1 MLGLLDMKFSFELP
15 WNLFKE
21 SSKINDFEYFLD
33 VFDSVEVRDVR
44 EFFKDA
50 ILKGREVFLDNSLY
64 ERKIRDLS
72 YNEKEYKDL
81 IRWFDRELP
90 NNLKK
95 NLKVIVPDFYEDS
108 ERCIRKVHNFI
119 GEFPQFTLVA
129 VVHGH
134 NKENFKDCFK
144 EYTKILREDDIIA
157 VSAGDMCCSVTP
169 RSEILLELSKEI
181 EYKQKIHFL
190 GLKEPIEILQIR
202 KIRHLVDSIDTSY
215 PVISTI
221 LGNRIFESSQKPTT
235 LIYDI
240 FDSFQSLKD
249 DKLLYENVNSFKD
262 SLL

>member
-1 MLGLLDMKFSFELP
+1 MKFSFELP
-15 WNLFKE
+15 LNLFKE
-21 SSKINDFEYFLD
+21 SLTINDFEYFLD
-33 VFDSVEVRDVR
+33 VFDSVKTR
-44 EFFKDA
+44 EFFKES
-50 ILKGREVFLDNSLY
+50 ILKGRDVFLDNSLY

-72 YNEKEYKDL
+72 YNEEEYKDL

-108 ERCIRKVHNFI
+108 ERCIRKVRNFI
-119 GEFPQFTLVA
+119 EEFPQFTLVA

-144 EYTKILREDDIIA
+144 EYTKILRSDDIIA

-181 EYKQKIHFL
+181 EYNQKIHFL
-190 GLKEPIEILQIR
+190 GLKEPIEALQIR
-202 KIRHLVDSIDTSY
+202 KVRHLVDSIDTSY

-221 LGNRIFESSQKPTT
+221 SGNRVFESSQKPTT

-240 FDSFQSLKD
+240 FESFQSLKD
-249 DKLLYENVNSFKD
+249 SNLLYDNVNSFKD
-262 SLL
+262 SLR